1 MKQDVKSKYVQTADN
16 KITNRNVGECHQRM
30 SSENVTENYNDVTE
44 KREVKK
50 KSNEKA
56 TQTARIF
63 SRVFTTATLDN
74 IIKATKSTK

>member
-16 KITNRNVGECHQRM
+16 KITNRNVGECHRRM
-30 SSENVTENYNDVTE
+30 SSENVIENYNDVTE

-50 KSNEKA
+50 KSDEKA

-63 SRVFTTATLDN
+63 RRVFTTATLDN
-74 IIKATKSTK
+74 ITKATKSTK